1 MQELSD
7 QFQGALKE
15 LAELG
20 QRAAVNNTRFDT
32 AKTNSLK
39 SAGLEGWD
47 ARTLPQLFQDFE
59 SKFFVKYDNQLKG
72 EGKTKQLRDG
82 LVGIHKTY
90 QQASKLDKGIA
101 DGTILPDE
109 VPQHVAPLRKQ
120 LDQSAQKIVDLKDHN
135 FATGGG
141 GERDKFKK
149 ALLAQAKD
157 WPRTPLEEMKF
168 LVSLRLDRLEA
179 FAAMKSIEKDGV
191 EAIQNDDDLRVEIGD
206 EEDSNLNLISQSG
219 FEQIDDHFQRAMNR
233 PGNH

>member
-1 MQELSD
+1 
-7 QFQGALKE
+7 
-15 LAELG
+15 
-20 QRAAVNNTRFDT
+20 
-32 AKTNSLK
+32 
-39 SAGLEGWD
+39 
-47 ARTLPQLFQDFE
+47 
-59 SKFFVKYDNQLKG
+59 
-72 EGKTKQLRDG
+72 
-82 LVGIHKTY
+82 
-90 QQASKLDKGIA
+90 
-101 DGTILPDE
+101 
-109 VPQHVAPLRKQ
+109 
-120 LDQSAQKIVDLKDHN
+120 VDLKDHN

-219 FEQIDDHFQRAMNR
+219 FEQIDDRFQRAMNR